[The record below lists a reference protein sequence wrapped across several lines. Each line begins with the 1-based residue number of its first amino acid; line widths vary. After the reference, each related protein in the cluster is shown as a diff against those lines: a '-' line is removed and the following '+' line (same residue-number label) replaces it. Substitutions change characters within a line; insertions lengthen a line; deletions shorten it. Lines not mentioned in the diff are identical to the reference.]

1 MSDATAR
8 RTMLLSGCREGRSR
22 ADAARLPGEAHRGGR
37 GRPGRDGRRST
48 LPREPAA
55 SRPHWDRER
64 LLDECLS
71 KRIVLATFGSY
82 LGQTDRTKANSS
94 EIEAWRVLEQ
104 AVKGMALPYARHPDY
119 QPHWRINLV

>member
-1 MSDATAR
+1 
-8 RTMLLSGCREGRSR
+8 MLLSGCERGDHVLMLRDFLEKRIEEEEAVLDEMDG
-22 ADAARLPGEAHRGGR
+22 GE
-37 GRPGRDGRRST
+37 T

-71 KRIVLATFGSY
+71 KRVVLATFGSY
-82 LGQTDRTKANSS
+82 LGQTDRTRANSY